1 MIDTSRPE
9 TPTPDLLE
17 THVVM
22 VVDDDANMLS
32 ALRRALAPEPYFVIT
47 SEHPKLALQ
56 WIPRRNVSV
65 VISDRRMPEM
75 FGDSFLREVRQTS
88 PRSILLLLTAYPE
101 EALEAPYVTVLAKPC
116 DDRTL
121 RSTVRRLLR
130 EREEKAR
137 LGPDPESAA
146 PPPSEG

>member
-1 MIDTSRPE
+1 MIDTKESLPE
-9 TPTPDLLE
+9 LLE

-22 VVDDDANMLS
+22 VVDDDANTLS
-32 ALRRALAPEPYFVIT
+32 ALRRALAPEPYFVVT

-56 WIPRRNVSV
+56 WIPRRDVSV

-75 FGDSFLREVRQTS
+75 LGDRFLSEVRKTS

-101 EALEAPYVTVLAKPC
+101 EVLESPYVTVLSKPW

-121 RSTVRRLLR
+121 RKTVRRLLR
-130 EREEKAR
+130 EREERSR
-137 LGPDPESAA
+137 LGPDPGAA
-146 PPPSEG
+146 PPAGPD

>member
-1 MIDTSRPE
+1 MIDTKPE
-9 TPTPDLLE
+9 TTLPDLLE

-22 VVDDDANMLS
+22 VVDDDTNTLS
-32 ALRRALAPEPYFVIT
+32 ALRRALAPEPYFVVT

-75 FGDSFLREVRQTS
+75 MGDRFLSEVRRTS
-88 PRSILLLLTAYPE
+88 PRSICLLLTAYPE
-101 EALEAPYVTVLAKPC
+101 EVVEPPYVTVLSKPW

-121 RSTVRRLLR
+121 RKTVRRLLR
-130 EREEKAR
+130 EREESAR
-137 LGPDPESAA
+137 LGPDPEAN
-146 PPPSEG
+146 PPAGPD

>member
-1 MIDTSRPE
+1 MIDTRQSE
-9 TPTPDLLE
+9 SDLLE

-22 VVDDDANMLS
+22 VVDDDANTLS
-32 ALRRALAPEPYFVIT
+32 ALRRALAPEPYFVVT

-75 FGDSFLREVRQTS
+75 LGDRFLREVRKTS

-101 EALEAPYVTVLAKPC
+101 EVLEPPYVTVLSKPW
-116 DDRTL
+116 DDQTL
-121 RSTVRRLLR
+121 RKTVRRLLR
-130 EREEKAR
+130 EREEKSR
-137 LGPDPESAA
+137 LGPDPEANA
-146 PPPSEG
+146 PPTPE

>member
-1 MIDTSRPE
+1 MIDTTHQEP
-9 TPTPDLLE
+9 PLPDLLE

-22 VVDDDANMLS
+22 VVDDDANTLS
-32 ALRRALAPEPYFVIT
+32 ALRRALAPEPYFVVT

-56 WIPRRNVSV
+56 WIPRRDVSI

-75 FGDSFLREVRQTS
+75 LGDRFLSEVRKTS

-101 EALEAPYVTVLAKPC
+101 EVLEPPYVTVLAKPW

-121 RSTVRRLLR
+121 RKTVRRLLR
-130 EREEKAR
+130 EREERSR
-137 LGPDPESAA
+137 LGPDPDAT
-146 PPPSEG
+146 PPAGPD

>member
-1 MIDTSRPE
+1 MIDTRSE
-9 TPTPDLLE
+9 TPAPDLLE

-22 VVDDDANMLS
+22 VVDDDANTLS
-32 ALRRALAPEPYFVIT
+32 ALRRALAPEPYFVVT

-75 FGDSFLREVRQTS
+75 FGDSFLREVRQSS

-101 EALEAPYVTVLAKPC
+101 EVVEAPYVTVLAKPW
-116 DDRTL
+116 DDKTL
-121 RSTVRRLLR
+121 RKTVRRLLR
-130 EREEKAR
+130 EREEQAR
-137 LGPDPESAA
+137 LGPDPEKSADPTPEA
-146 PPPSEG
+146 

>member
-1 MIDTSRPE
+1 MIDARPPE
-9 TPTPDLLE
+9 TPPLELLE

-22 VVDDDANMLS
+22 VVDDDANTLN
-32 ALRRALAPEPYFVIT
+32 ALRRALAPEPYFVVT

-75 FGDSFLREVRQTS
+75 GGDRFLREVRRSS

-101 EALEAPYVTVLAKPC
+101 EITEPPYVTVLTKPW
-116 DDRTL
+116 DDRSLRKTL
-121 RSTVRRLLR
+121 RRLLR
-130 EREEKAR
+130 EREER
-137 LGPDPESAA
+137 LRLAPDPEANE
-146 PPPSEG
+146 PPVPE

>member
-1 MIDTSRPE
+1 MIDTKPE
-9 TPTPDLLE
+9 TTLPDLLE

-22 VVDDDANMLS
+22 VVDDDANTLS
-32 ALRRALAPEPYFVIT
+32 ALRRALAPEPYFVVT

-75 FGDSFLREVRQTS
+75 MGDRFLSEVRRTS
-88 PRSILLLLTAYPE
+88 PRSICLLLTAYPE
-101 EALEAPYVTVLAKPC
+101 EVVEPPYVTVLSKPW

-121 RSTVRRLLR
+121 RKTVRRLLR
-130 EREEKAR
+130 EREESAG
-137 LGPDPESAA
+137 LGPDPEAN
-146 PPPSEG
+146 PPAGPD

>member
-1 MIDTSRPE
+1 MIDGRPPE
-9 TPTPDLLE
+9 TPAPDLLE

-22 VVDDDANMLS
+22 VVDDDTNTLS
-32 ALRRALAPEPYFVIT
+32 ALRRALSPEPYFVVT

-75 FGDSFLREVRQTS
+75 LGDRFLREVRKTS

-101 EALEAPYVTVLAKPC
+101 EVLEPPYVTVLAKPW
-116 DDRTL
+116 DDRSLRKTL
-121 RSTVRRLLR
+121 RRLLR
-130 EREEKAR
+130 EREESAG
-137 LGPDPESAA
+137 LGPDPEANA
-146 PPPSEG
+146 PPGPE

>member
-1 MIDTSRPE
+1 MIDTKPE
-9 TPTPDLLE
+9 TTLPDLLE

-22 VVDDDANMLS
+22 VVDDDANTLS
-32 ALRRALAPEPYFVIT
+32 ALRRALAPEPYFVVT

-75 FGDSFLREVRQTS
+75 MGDRFLSEVRRTS
-88 PRSILLLLTAYPE
+88 PRSICLLLTAYPE
-101 EALEAPYVTVLAKPC
+101 EVVEPPYVTVLSKPW

-121 RSTVRRLLR
+121 RKTVRRLLR
-130 EREEKAR
+130 EREENAG
-137 LGPDPESAA
+137 LGPDPESS
-146 PPPSEG
+146 PPAGPD